1 MRNLFIILG
10 REYTTRVRKRSF
22 IIITLLFPFLMA
34 GVVAMPVILAA
45 MQGGAAK
52 TVAVLDK
59 TGRYAPLFYATPRD
73 SADGMSFVPA
83 AHQLRYYN
91 SDEAAEDAVIAITAD
106 PATTPGAVRLYSRD
120 EVTPG
125 MRRAVTRV
133 IEPQVRSERLAKAG
147 VQGLDSII
155 TAVNADIDVETVK
168 WGDSGEELSST
179 AEVTMIAGMFSAI
192 LIYMFVMYYGGL
204 VMSSVM
210 EEKTSRVIEVLI
222 GSVRPFELMLGKL
235 LAVMLV
241 GLTQLAVWI
250 AMAVAI
256 SAVVG
261 VTAGVDITAHETA
274 EVMTGGVGL
283 QTYGAADQNATMLAA
298 VADNIG
304 SLPLAEM
311 SVLFVLLFLG
321 GYLLNASFYAAIG
334 AAVNSQED
342 STQFLMPMMLIMVFA
357 LYAAIASMDNPD
369 APLAFWA
376 SLFPLT
382 SPIVMMLR
390 LPFGVPLWQEAL
402 CVALL
407 FATALAMVWV
417 SARIYR
423 VGILMYG
430 KKPTVSE
437 LWRWVRQS

>member
-1 MRNLFIILG
+1 MSNLLTVLG

-22 IIITLLFPFLMA
+22 LVITILFPFLMA

-83 AHQLRYYN
+83 VHQLRYYN
-91 SDEAAEDAVIAITAD
+91 SDEAAEDAVVAITAD

-125 MRRAVTRV
+125 MRRAVAGI
-133 IEPQVRSERLAKAG
+133 IEPRVRSERLAKAG

-155 TAVNADIDVETVK
+155 TAVNADIGIETVK

-179 AEVTMIAGMFSAI
+179 AEVTMLAGMFSAI

-261 VTAGVDITAHETA
+261 GAAVAGAMA
-274 EVMTGGVGL
+274 GGVAVP
-283 QTYGAADQNATMLAA
+283 QAGAAASGTDTSAMLSA
-298 VADNIG
+298 VADNLD

-311 SVLFVLLFLG
+311 SVLFVLLFVG

-334 AAVNSQED
+334 AAINSQED
-342 STQFLMPMMLIMVFA
+342 STQFLTPMMLIMVFA